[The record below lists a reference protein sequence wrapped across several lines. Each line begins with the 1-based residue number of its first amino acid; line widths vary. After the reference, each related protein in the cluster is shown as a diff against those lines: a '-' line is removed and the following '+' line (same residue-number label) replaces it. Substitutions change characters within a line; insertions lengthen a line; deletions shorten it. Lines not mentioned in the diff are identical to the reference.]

1 MSTVTINNS
10 PVHSDIIVTNPF
22 GVSNPNYTCGW
33 HTGIDFAPYGST
45 PSNPILYSVCNGEV
59 VETKYD
65 STLGYQIL
73 IKDSNNMYWR
83 YCHMLSATTKHV
95 GDLVTTNSIVGIMGS
110 SGNSTGIH
118 LHLEYASSSTWSCN
132 TFDNPAIAL
141 NIPNVDNTI
150 VLYGGSPTP
159 TPSVIRDKKFPWFIY
174 SRRFR
179 NRH

>member
-1 MSTVTINNS
+1 
-10 PVHSDIIVTNPF
+10 
-22 GVSNPNYTCGW
+22 
-33 HTGIDFAPYGST
+33 
-45 PSNPILYSVCNGEV
+45 
-59 VETKYD
+59 
-65 STLGYQIL
+65 
-73 IKDSNNMYWR
+73 
-83 YCHMLSATTKHV
+83 MLSATTKHV

-179 NRH
+179 NRHWQKTKLHI